1 MEKLK
6 PCPFCGGKALF
17 CIKENRTTNCGVGFV
32 FEVECEECRMRLPGR
47 YVVDFN
53 LQPESGEIDVLN
65 DRRQAAIE
73 AWNRRI

>member
-32 FEVECEECRMRLPGR
+32 FEVECEEG
-47 YVVDFN
+47 
-53 LQPESGEIDVLN
+53 
-65 DRRQAAIE
+65 RRQLKRGTEEYRNHSETIK
-73 AWNRRI
+73 NP